1 MTDRFELE
9 NNIMSCWNTADD
21 IKLLAD
27 QISNKG
33 ISEDEIQNALL
44 GILSLHEMR
53 CQKLMDTFEDLI
65 YNNSFINNYEE
76 DEDEMCENCLNPW
89 KCNGPH
95 KKNKK

>member
-9 NNIMSCWNTADD
+9 NNIMSCWNTTDD

-33 ISEDEIQNALL
+33 MSEDEIQNALL

-76 DEDEMCENCLNPW
+76 DE
-89 KCNGPH
+89 
-95 KKNKK
+95 

>member
-33 ISEDEIQNALL
+33 MSEDEIKNALL

-65 YNNSFINNYEE
+65 YNNSFIIY
-76 DEDEMCENCLNPW
+76 
-89 KCNGPH
+89 K
-95 KKNKK
+95 